1 MARYVPRQSDT
12 SETAASSV
20 IEFSHISGAFR
31 AASIRSAALSKPPES
46 PPPGKERIAFVNCLK
61 AFRVGLGVRNELRD
75 GICKLFVTFT
85 SLHRVAPHPVRDF
98 CGRPG
103 ACALVGW

>member
-20 IEFSHISGAFR
+20 IEWSNALGSFR
-31 AASIRSAALSKPPES
+31 AASIRSAALSKRPGS
-46 PPPGKERIAFVNCLK
+46 PPGKERIAFVDCLK

-75 GICKLFVTFT
+75 GICKLFVTFS
-85 SLHRVAPHPVRDF
+85 SLHRDAPHPARCI
-98 CGRPG
+98 CGGPG
-103 ACALVGW
+103 ACALAGW